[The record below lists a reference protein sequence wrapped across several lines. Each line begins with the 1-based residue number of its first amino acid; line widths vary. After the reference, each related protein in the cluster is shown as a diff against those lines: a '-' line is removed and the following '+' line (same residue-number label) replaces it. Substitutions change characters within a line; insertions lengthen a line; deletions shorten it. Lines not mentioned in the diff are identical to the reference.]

1 MDERDTMD
9 SEKEQIG
16 NIEMEA
22 SDRPY
27 DLRLVRMLNDALRR
41 RGIGGEVFVT
51 REVDMLPD
59 AEVIT
64 ILRAVAC
71 FDDFTEDN
79 DPCDEHDCA
88 VMKVG
93 RHRIIWKIDYY
104 DQDMR
109 GLSSDPAD
117 PQLTRRVMTIMLASE
132 Y

>member
-16 NIEMEA
+16 NIGMEA

-41 RGIGGEVFVT
+41 RSIGGEVFVT
-51 REVDMLPD
+51 REVDMLPE

-88 VMKVG
+88 VMNVG

>member
-109 GLSSDPAD
+109 GLSPDPAD

>member
-1 MDERDTMD
+1 MDERDSME
-9 SEKEQIG
+9 SSKEQNG
-16 NIEMEA
+16 NNEVGA

-27 DLRLVRMLNDALRR
+27 DVRLVRMLNDALRR

-59 AEVIT
+59 AEVIA

-79 DPCDEHDCA
+79 DPWDEHDCA
-88 VMKVG
+88 VMSMG

-109 GLSSDPAD
+109 GLSPDPAD